1 MYKLR
6 DIKRLVTMLKMTQHE
21 LKLHILSQVS
31 KYYNM
36 ESIDFS
42 DGFLYCK
49 GNIPVMLVS
58 HLDTVS
64 ATPPQNIVYNKNFI
78 TAIESVLGGDDRCG
92 VFTIL
97 NILKAGFRPHILFT
111 EDEEIGGVGATKFI
125 AKYPNKI
132 DLKYIL
138 ELDRR
143 GSKDCVL
150 YDTGN
155 MDFLQYVESFGFEE
169 NWGTFSD
176 ISVISPKY
184 DIASA
189 NLSIGYYNEHTRN
202 EYINNTAMFN
212 TFTKVCNMLKDIDN
226 CIYFDMQEIVYTYY
240 NSTPNQSRNLI
251 LYKGKLVTYEEY
263 YKRLYSKNLESYDV
277 EYEEVEE
284 NKHLNKTD
292 ESSESVD
299 NIIDNLPF

>member
-6 DIKRLVTMLKMTQHE
+6 DIKRLVTMLKMTQNE

-49 GNIPVMLVS
+49 GNIPVMLVA
-58 HLDTVS
+58 HLDTVG

-97 NILKAGFRPHILFT
+97 NILKAGFRPHVLFT
-111 EDEEIGGVGATKFI
+111 EDEEIGGVGATKFV

-184 DIASA
+184 DIASV
-189 NLSIGYYNEHTRN
+189 NLSIGYYNEHTKN
-202 EYINNTAMFN
+202 EYINNIAMFN

-226 CIYFDMQEIVYTYY
+226 CTYFDMQEIVYSYY
-240 NSTPNQSRNLI
+240 NSTPSQSRNLI
-251 LYKGKLVTYEEY
+251 LYEGKLVTYEEY
-263 YKRLYSKNLESYDV
+263 YQRLYSKNLEVYDV
-277 EYEEVEE
+277 EYDEEDVEQIE
-284 NKHLNKTD
+284 QNNKNVGK
-292 ESSESVD
+292 V
-299 NIIDNLPF
+299 IDDLPF